1 MCWLHKLKK
10 REKNGSAAS
19 ERPTSIWET
28 ICWRDCDAPLDS
40 QPEWGGVLECVNHF
54 HLHLFTEL
62 LRRVHETAAVLPVN
76 ACR

>member
-1 MCWLHKLKK
+1 MLRRL
-10 REKNGSAAS
+10 RNGRRHLGDDLLAGL
-19 ERPTSIWET
+19 R
-28 ICWRDCDAPLDS
+28 APLDS

-62 LRRVHETAAVLPVN
+62 LTRVHETAAVLPVN